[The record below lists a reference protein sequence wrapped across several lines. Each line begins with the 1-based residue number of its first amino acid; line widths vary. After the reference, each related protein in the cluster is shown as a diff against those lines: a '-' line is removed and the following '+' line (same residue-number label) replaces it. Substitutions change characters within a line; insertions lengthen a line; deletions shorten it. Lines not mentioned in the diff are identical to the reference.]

1 MDGCSYYIFLMDQQ
15 CSLKFCHSIWDP
27 KWKGLNDQWQSV
39 WEAAKLQM
47 DYVPVVQGG
56 MSIPVHRPWLWN
68 NVVWTFFVWLFLCSA
83 LCVWELSVL
92 LSIETASSFGFL
104 CTIPLYKNIVIK
116 RKDNLVLDRIHC
128 SLPFSEMRQLNSEKG
143 LCLTKSP
150 GNSLW

>member
-1 MDGCSYYIFLMDQQ
+1 MCM
-15 CSLKFCHSIWDP
+15 
-27 KWKGLNDQWQSV
+27 
-39 WEAAKLQM
+39 
-47 DYVPVVQGG
+47 
-56 MSIPVHRPWLWN
+56 
-68 NVVWTFFVWLFLCSA
+68 
-83 LCVWELSVL
+83 ELSVL
-92 LSIETASSFGFL
+92 LSIEIASSFGFL